1 MTNISPVEF
10 FSCLF
15 REDLSQTRHFGVFV
29 PSCVCV
35 TEDSSRRCNLDRDL
49 WGRDAYWLS
58 ARGWACSH
66 SFSSA
71 IDLERISIDVYCLFS
86 KVKRFLLIH
95 KLQQIQAK
103 ILSKVPIGGMFT
115 FVSEDCKVV
124 LKEEQARGFSGA
136 VQGHRSQ
143 TALAGSQWKS
153 MCSKVSSA
161 PHHAHRV
168 CFVDLFFSDFLLLVD
183 CLMHIA
189 K

>member
-1 MTNISPVEF
+1 M
-10 FSCLF
+10 
-15 REDLSQTRHFGVFV
+15 
-29 PSCVCV
+29 
-35 TEDSSRRCNLDRDL
+35 
-49 WGRDAYWLS
+49 
-58 ARGWACSH
+58 
-66 SFSSA
+66 
-71 IDLERISIDVYCLFS
+71 
-86 KVKRFLLIH
+86 KRFLLIH

-161 PHHAHRV
+161 PHHAHRMKESHAPV
-168 CFVDLFFSDFLLLVD
+168 VLGRMEKINSVSCGESFVTKLCSIPLFL
-183 CLMHIA
+183 
-189 K
+189 